1 MLYRVTVKKYEPVIA
16 VYDVCACDSQEAKEK
31 AMMRA
36 DRDECFKRPPA
47 EAKARVVSVV
57 SADFMDQD

>member
-36 DRDECFKRPPA
+36 DSDECFKRPAAAA
-47 EAKARVVSVV
+47 EARVVSVI
-57 SADFMDQD
+57 SMDQD